1 LSASYGREGV
11 GSRVHGSGGHASP
24 SASLAR
30 SQGRV
35 GSGDVPRCILRD
47 LVGLAAASCLPTLE
61 FVHGSLFS
69 GSCLTT
75 LPPRPVQC
83 SGSREIRC
91 SRRLFHVSPR
101 AHGLAVRGVVRGELS
116 AEAIDPWIQ

>member
-1 LSASYGREGV
+1 VLATAAKALALASTGAAGTPLLRL
-11 GSRVHGSGGHASP
+11 R
-24 SASLAR
+24 SLAR
-30 SQGRV
+30 RV
-35 GSGDVPRCILRD
+35 GSGRVTCRAVFYETSLAWLPPPAYQLSSLCTVP
-47 LVGLAAASCLPTLE
+47 
-61 FVHGSLFS
+61 FS

-101 AHGLAVRGVVRGELS
+101 AHGLAVRGVVRGELL